1 MFAIIQSG
9 GHQVKVQ
16 PGAIVA
22 VDRIDVPAGEQVTID
37 QVLLVAR
44 EGGEV
49 VAGAP
54 FVAGAKVVG
63 EVLGETRGPKLRV
76 FKKKRRKGSRKTR
89 GHRST
94 FTQIKVSDIVV

>member
-16 PGAIVA
+16 PGRIVA
-22 VDRIDVPAGEQVTID
+22 VDRIDVPAGEQVTLD

-63 EVLGETRGPKLRV
+63 EVLGEARGPKLRV